1 MRHKKALIL
10 LLVIPFLFFVLSH
23 LLPFFYGIRLSFF
36 DWRGNYVGF
45 KNFVAVFN
53 DQAFWDSIRFTLLY
67 SGVVTLGMTALGL
80 FIGVFI
86 SSLGFGQGFA
96 KSVLLIPWAIS
107 LTAWGLLSQ
116 IALSQQY
123 GVVNDF
129 LLRFG
134 FIQSRLAWLGD
145 TTLAP
150 YSVILARIFR
160 DVWFSGL
167 LFLAACQ
174 LIPVELYEESR
185 VAGAGVLQNFIYVTL
200 PSLRTTILFV
210 GTILFIFSLQEFDLI
225 FSLTGGGP
233 GMATEVAS
241 LNIYRHGIRYGNY
254 EYGIA
259 ISTIWSLF
267 ISLFVVTI
275 FAPLQRRMLE
285 Q

>member
-1 MRHKKALIL
+1 MEQKKSLIF
-10 LLVIPFLFFVLSH
+10 LLVIPFSFFFVSH
-23 LLPFFYGIRLSFF
+23 LLPFFYGIGLSFF
-36 DWRGNYVGF
+36 DWRGVYVGMKNYV
-45 KNFVAVFN
+45 AVLY
-53 DQAFWDSIRFTLLY
+53 DQTFWDSIKFTLFY
-67 SGVVTLGMTALGL
+67 SGIVALSMTFIGL

-86 SSLGFGQGFA
+86 NSLGFGQGFA

-107 LTAWGLLSQ
+107 LTAWGLLAQ
-116 IALSQQY
+116 IALSQQF
-123 GVVNDF
+123 GVVND
-129 LLRFG
+129 LLLSFG
-134 FIQSRLAWLGD
+134 FIQSRLSWLGD
-145 TTLAP
+145 PVMARA
-150 YSVILARIFR
+150 SVILARIFR

-185 VAGAGVLQNFIYVTL
+185 VAGAGIIQNFIYVTL
-200 PSLRTTILFV
+200 PSLRPTMLFV

-233 GMATEVAS
+233 GFATEVAS

-259 ISTIWSLF
+259 VSTIWSLF
-267 ISLFVVTI
+267 ISAFVVTI
-275 FAPLQRRMLE
+275 FAPLQRRVIE